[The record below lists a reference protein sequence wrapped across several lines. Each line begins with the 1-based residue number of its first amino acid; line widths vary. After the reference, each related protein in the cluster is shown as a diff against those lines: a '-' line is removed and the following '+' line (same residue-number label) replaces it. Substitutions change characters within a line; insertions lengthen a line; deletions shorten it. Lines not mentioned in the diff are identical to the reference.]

1 MIGVRVPASTSN
13 LGAGFDCLGL
23 ALDIWMDV
31 KVVEGESEPVYSGT
45 VEGLDH
51 NGEILVRVVRDAVPL
66 RHHLEIRS
74 EIPLARG
81 LGSSAAA
88 AVAGYALKQLLQE
101 KALERDEVYE
111 AAVALE
117 GHPDNAGA
125 ATFGGFVLAAPRP
138 ARLAFN
144 QSLGVA
150 LAVPETPIDTK
161 AARGI
166 LPTDLPRAATIR
178 QASRAAALV
187 LGLMNAEG
195 DLIGY
200 GMDDQI
206 AVPLRKTLIVGFDRA
221 VAAGLEA
228 GAYGVTISG
237 SGSALVA
244 ITTTDRASDVAAA
257 MAEALT
263 AQGNAAEPMTPEVS
277 ERGVGVLE

>member
-23 ALDIWMDV
+23 ALDIWLEARI
-31 KVVEGESEPVYSGT
+31 VEGNGGPEYTGT
-45 VEGLDH
+45 LATLNTGDDIVWKIVG
-51 NGEILVRVVRDAVPL
+51 DAVPP
-66 RHHLEIRS
+66 RHRLQIHS
-74 EIPLARG
+74 DIPIALG

-88 AVAGYALKQLLQE
+88 AVAGWALRQLVE
-101 KALERDEVYE
+101 SNEVDRDRIYE
-111 AAVALE
+111 SAVAEE

-138 ARLAFN
+138 ARLVFN
-144 QSLGVA
+144 NRLGVA
-150 LAVPETPIDTK
+150 LAVPDLPIDTR
-161 AARGI
+161 AAREI
-166 LPTDLPRAATIR
+166 LPKSLPRDAAIR
-178 QASRAAALV
+178 QTSRAAALV

-206 AVPLRKTLIVGFDRA
+206 AVPLRKKLIPGFDEA
-221 VAAGLEA
+221 VAAGRAA

-244 ITTTDRASDVAAA
+244 ITPTETAQDVAQA
-257 MAEALT
+257 MAGVLGGPRATATPLT
-263 AQGNAAEPMTPEVS
+263 PDVA
-277 ERGVGVLE
+277 ERGVSVLE

>member
-23 ALDIWMDV
+23 ALDLWMEV
-31 KVVEGESEPVYSGT
+31 KVVEGENEPVYTGS
-45 VEGLDH
+45 VAGLDH
-51 NGEILVRVVRDAVPL
+51 NDEILVGIVRDTVSP
-66 RHHLEIRS
+66 RHHLQIHS

-101 KALERDEVYE
+101 KGLERDDVYE
-111 AAVALE
+111 SAVSHE

-144 QSLGVA
+144 KSLGVA
-150 LAVPETPIDTK
+150 LAVPEMLIDTK
-161 AARGI
+161 AARDI
-166 LPTDLPRAATIR
+166 LPVVLPRAATIR

-206 AVPLRKTLIVGFDRA
+206 AVPLRKGLIPGYDQA
-221 VAAGLEA
+221 VAAGIEA

-237 SGSALVA
+237 SGSAVVA
-244 ITTTDRASDVAAA
+244 ITTVEQASDVAVA
-257 MAEALT
+257 MAHAFT
-263 AQGNAAEPMTPEVS
+263 AQGNPAEPMTPEVS
-277 ERGVGVLE
+277 EGGVRVLE

>member
-23 ALDIWMDV
+23 ALELWLEVRIGEGSGGPAYEGTLAELDVQADILNTIV
-31 KVVEGESEPVYSGT
+31 GT
-45 VEGLDH
+45 S
-51 NGEILVRVVRDAVPL
+51 VPE
-66 RHHLEIRS
+66 RHRLEVRS

-88 AVAGYALKQLLQE
+88 AVAGYALRQVLQDNSVN
-101 KALERDEVYE
+101 RDVVY
-111 AAVALE
+111 ASAVELE

-138 ARLAFN
+138 ARLAFSRN
-144 QSLGVA
+144 LAIA
-150 LAVPETPIDTK
+150 LAVPDTPIDTK
-161 AARGI
+161 AARAI
-166 LPTDLPRAATIR
+166 LPADLPRSATIR

-195 DLIGY
+195 DLIEY

-206 AVPLRKTLIVGFDRA
+206 AVPLRKKLIPGFDQG
-221 VAAGLEA
+221 VAAGKEA

-244 ITTTDRASDVAAA
+244 VTIPARVSDVASA

-263 AQGNAAEPMTPEVS
+263 GAGNTAHPLTPAVS
-277 ERGVGVLE
+277 ERGVTVLE

>member
-23 ALDIWMDV
+23 ALDLWMDV
-31 KVVEGESEPVYSGT
+31 KVVEGENEPVYTGT
-45 VEGLDH
+45 VAGLDYH
-51 NGEILVRVVRDAVPL
+51 NEILVGIVRDTVSP
-66 RHHLEIRS
+66 RHHLQIHS

-101 KALERDEVYE
+101 KGLERDEVYE
-111 AAVALE
+111 SAVSHE

-125 ATFGGFVLAAPRP
+125 ATYGGFVLAAPRP

-144 QSLGVA
+144 QSLGIA
-150 LAVPETPIDTK
+150 LAVPDIPIDTNT
-161 AARGI
+161 ARGI
-166 LPTDLPRAATIR
+166 LPATLPRAATIR

-206 AVPLRKTLIVGFDRA
+206 AVPLRKGLIPGYDQA
-221 VAAGLEA
+221 VSAGVEA
-228 GAYGVTISG
+228 GAFGVTISG
-237 SGSALVA
+237 SGSAVVA
-244 ITTTDRASDVAAA
+244 IAPRERAPEVAVA
-257 MAEALT
+257 MAHALT
-263 AQGNAAEPMTPEVS
+263 KHENIAEPLTPEVS
-277 ERGVGVLE
+277 ERGVSLLE

>member
-23 ALDIWMDV
+23 ALDLWMEV
-31 KVVEGESEPVYSGT
+31 RLMEGEGEPVYMGT
-45 VEGLDH
+45 VAGLDH
-51 NGEILVRVVRDAVPL
+51 RSEILAGVLSGSLTP
-66 RHHLEIRS
+66 RHHLEVLS

-88 AVAGYALKQLLQE
+88 AVAGFAMRQLLQE
-101 KALERDEVYE
+101 KGLERDEVYE
-111 AAVALE
+111 SAVSLE

-144 QSLGVA
+144 KGLGVA

-161 AARGI
+161 TARGI

-206 AVPLRKTLIVGFDRA
+206 AVPLRKGLIPGYDQA
-221 VAAGLEA
+221 VAAGIEA

-237 SGSALVA
+237 SGSAVVA
-244 ITTTDRASDVAAA
+244 ISATERASDVAVA
-257 MAEALT
+257 MAHALA
-263 AQGNAAEPMTPEVS
+263 AQGNPAEPITPEVS